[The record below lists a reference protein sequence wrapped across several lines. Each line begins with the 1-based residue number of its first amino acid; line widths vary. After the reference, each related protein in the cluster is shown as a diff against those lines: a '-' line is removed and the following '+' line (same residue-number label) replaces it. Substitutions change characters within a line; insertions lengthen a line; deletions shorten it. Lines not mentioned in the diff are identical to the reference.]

1 MSKLLIIVINLIAF
15 ALCAYDKFAAKL
27 GIRRIPE
34 KVLLGIAAA
43 FGSAG
48 MLGGMFLF
56 RHKTKHK
63 NFVILVPVFLVIH
76 VILLAVCGVAGFAIP
91 VLWLV

>member
-1 MSKLLIIVINLIAF
+1 ML
-15 ALCAYDKFAAKL
+15 
-27 GIRRIPE
+27 
-34 KVLLGIAAA
+34 
-43 FGSAG
+43 AG
-48 MLGGMFLF
+48 MYLF

>member
-15 ALCAYDKFAAKL
+15 ALCIYDKFAAKL

-34 KVLLGIAAA
+34 RALLGIAAA

-48 MLGGMFLF
+48 MLAGMYIF

-76 VILLAVCGVAGFAIP
+76 IIILAVCGIAGFAIP

>member
-1 MSKLLIIVINLIAF
+1 MSKILIIVINLIAF
-15 ALCAYDKFAAKL
+15 ALCAYDKFAAKI
-27 GIRRIPE
+27 GARRIPE
-34 KVLLGIAAA
+34 KILLGIAAA

-48 MLGGMFLF
+48 MLAGMYLF

-76 VILLAVCGVAGFAIP
+76 VIILAVCGVAGFAIP